1 MMLRRFLAGE
11 RGNMAILFAAGL
23 GLASVIAAF
32 AVDAGSLYLER
43 RMLQSAVDLAAIE
56 AARDPANARAIAR
69 QVLVDAGAIAG
80 SITVE
85 ELADPNNTTRLEVE
99 TGHYAADPA
108 LAAGN
113 RFSAGAA
120 AVNAI
125 RVTASKPGRL
135 YFANSWSPVPEMSAQ
150 ATASVTPLVAFS
162 IGSRLAR
169 LEGGLV
175 NGLLNS
181 LLGTTVRLTAADY
194 NGLVGAQVDAFA
206 YLDALA
212 FELGLTVG
220 TYDDVLAASA
230 TQNQLV
236 KALAR
241 ALSGTESAAASLIAG
256 VIGNTGLIPVGKLLS
271 LGDLGRLD
279 IGSGGDDLYADIAA
293 LDLLMATATL
303 GGVGKQIGLDL
314 DVDLGS
320 IASIE
325 ADLAI
330 GEPPQFASWYAIGP
344 AGAVVRTA
352 QVRLRLLVSLLGNEG
367 AIKGSVVRLPIY
379 VEVAQAEAIAGAASC
394 PVNGGMGSATILTR
408 PGAVRLMVGEV
419 SDSALRNFNT
429 QPALRET
436 RLVGLLIADI
446 YAKALVEV
454 AQSSPIP
461 LSFSS
466 QEIASETVKTATT
479 RTIVGSLVG
488 TLLSHLVVR
497 IDLLGG
503 LIQLPL
509 SVVTQLLANLL
520 TPVTP
525 VLDAIVNLLLDT
537 LGVGLGEADV
547 RVYGVTCGHP
557 VLVG

>member
-1 MMLRRFLAGE
+1 MWRRLLAAEG
-11 RGNMAILFAAGL
+11 GNMAILFAGAL
-23 GLASVIAAF
+23 ALASVVAAF

-43 RMLQSAVDLAAIE
+43 RMLQTAVDLAALE
-56 AARDPANARAIAR
+56 AARDPANARAVAR
-69 QVLVDAGAIAG
+69 EVLVDAGVIGA
-80 SITVE
+80 SVTVE
-85 ELADPNNTTRLEVE
+85 QLADPDNPTRLEVE
-99 TGHYAADPA
+99 TGQYAADSGIAPQD
-108 LAAGN
+108 
-113 RFSAGAA
+113 RFQAGATA
-120 AVNAI
+120 INAV
-125 RVTASKPGRL
+125 RVVATKPGRL
-135 YFANSWSPVPEMSAQ
+135 YFANSWSPIPEMSAS

-175 NGLLNS
+175 NGLLNT
-181 LLGTTVRLTAADY
+181 LLGTTVKLTAADY
-194 NGLVGAQVDAFA
+194 NGLVGAKVDAFA

-220 TYDDVLAASA
+220 TYDDVLAVSA

-241 ALSGTESAAASLIAG
+241 ALSGTEAAAASLIAG
-256 VIGNTGLIPVGKLLS
+256 VIGNTGLIPVNKLLS
-271 LGDLGRLD
+271 LGDLGRID
-279 IGSGGDDLYADIAA
+279 IGSGGEDLYADIAA
-293 LDLLMATATL
+293 LDILMATATL
-303 GGVGKQIGLDL
+303 GGAGKQVGLNL
-314 DVDLGS
+314 SVDLGS
-320 IASIE
+320 IAAIK

-330 GEPPQFASWYAIGP
+330 GEPPQFASWFAIGP
-344 AGAVVRTA
+344 TGAVARTA
-352 QVRLRLLVSLLGNEG
+352 QVRLRLLVSLLGDAG
-367 AIKGSVVRLPIY
+367 LIKGSLVRVPLY
-379 VEVAQAEAIAGAASC
+379 VEVAHAEAIVGAASC

-408 PGAVRLMVGEV
+408 PGALRLMVGEV
-419 SDSALRNFNT
+419 SDSSLRDFNT

-446 YAKALVEV
+446 YAKALIEV

-466 QEIASETVKTATT
+466 REIASETVKTATT

-488 TLLSHLVVR
+488 TLLSHLTIR
-497 IDLLGG
+497 IDVFGG
-503 LIQLPL
+503 LISISLAL
-509 SVVTQLLANLL
+509 VTQLLAALL

-537 LGVGLGEADV
+537 LGLGLGEADV

>member
-1 MMLRRFLAGE
+1 MWRRLLAAE
-11 RGNMAILFAAGL
+11 DGNMAILFAGAL
-23 GLASVIAAF
+23 ALASVVAAF

-43 RMLQSAVDLAAIE
+43 RQLQSAVDLAALE
-56 AARDPANARAIAR
+56 AARDPANARAVAR
-69 QVLVDAGAIAG
+69 QVLVDASVIAA
-80 SITVE
+80 SVTVE
-85 ELADPNNTTRLEVE
+85 QLADPDNPTRLEVE
-99 TGHYAADPA
+99 TGQYAADSGIAPQ
-108 LAAGN
+108 N
-113 RFSAGAA
+113 RFQAGAP
-120 AVNAI
+120 AVNAV
-125 RVTASKPGRL
+125 RVAVTKPGRL
-135 YFANSWSPVPEMSAQ
+135 YFANTWSPIPVMGAE

-181 LLGTTVRLTAADY
+181 LLGTTVKLTAADY
-194 NGLVGAQVDAFA
+194 NGLVGAKVDAFA
-206 YLDALA
+206 YLDSLA
-212 FELGLTVG
+212 FELGVTVG
-220 TYDDVLAASA
+220 TYDDVLAVSA
-230 TQNQLV
+230 TQNQLI

-256 VIGNTGLIPVGKLLS
+256 VIGNTGLIPVNKLLS

-279 IGSGGDDLYADIAA
+279 IGSGGQDLYADIAA
-293 LDLLMATATL
+293 LDLLMASATL
-303 GGVGKQIGLDL
+303 GGAGKQIGLNL
-314 DVDLGS
+314 NVDLGS
-320 IASIE
+320 IAGIK
-325 ADLAI
+325 ADLAV

-344 AGAVVRTA
+344 TGVVARTA
-352 QVRLRLLVSLLGNEG
+352 QVRLRLLVSLLGDAG
-367 AIKGSVVRLPIY
+367 AIRGSVIRLPVY
-379 VEVAQAEAIAGAASC
+379 VEVAHAEAIVGSASC
-394 PVNGGMGSATILTR
+394 PVNGGRGSATILTR

-419 SDSALRNFNT
+419 SDSALRDFNT

-436 RLVGLLIADI
+436 RLVGLLLADI
-446 YAKALVEV
+446 YAKALIEV

-466 QEIASETVKTATT
+466 QEIAGETVKTATT

-488 TLLSHLVVR
+488 TLLSHLTIR

-509 SVVTQLLANLL
+509 SVITQLLAALL

-525 VLDAIVNLLLDT
+525 VLDGIVNLLLDT
-537 LGVGLGEADV
+537 LGLGLGEADV